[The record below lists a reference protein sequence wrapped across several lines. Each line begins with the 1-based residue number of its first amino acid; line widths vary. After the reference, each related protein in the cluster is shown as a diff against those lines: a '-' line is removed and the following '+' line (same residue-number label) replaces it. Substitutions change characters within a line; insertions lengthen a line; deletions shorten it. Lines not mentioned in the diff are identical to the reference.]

1 MFVSSEMWR
10 PAVCVDRSGAV
21 CVDRSG
27 AVCVD
32 RSGAVCVDR
41 SGAVCLSSIFNGWP
55 LSYPTGK
62 VAGT

>member
-10 PAVCVDRSGAV
+10 P
-21 CVDRSG
+21 
-27 AVCVD
+27 
-32 RSGAVCVDR
+32 AVCVDR